1 MSISKSKTNLLK
13 EKYWNV
19 HDHKDE
25 LCVSSYYTVYHPE
38 KGQLCTWERETYAIV
53 YLPIQFKTKALAYKW
68 IENGTIAEIQ
78 ERMNCLRV
86 GFTNICFEEKT
97 Y

>member
-1 MSISKSKTNLLK
+1 MMAESKTNLKK
-13 EKYWNV
+13 EKRWDV

-25 LCVSSYYTVYHPE
+25 LYVSLFYTVYHPE

-68 IENGTIAEIQ
+68 IESGTIAEIQ
-78 ERMNCLRV
+78 EGMTCLRV
-86 GFTNICFEEKT
+86 GFTNLCFKEMT